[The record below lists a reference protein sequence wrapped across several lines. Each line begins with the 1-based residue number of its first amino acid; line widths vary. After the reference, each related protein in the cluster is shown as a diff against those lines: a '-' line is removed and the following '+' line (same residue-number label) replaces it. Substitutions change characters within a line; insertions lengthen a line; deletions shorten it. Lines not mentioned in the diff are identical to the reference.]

1 MATELT
7 NYNNKAVSEC
17 LELLKKGFSVCYV
30 SGVGTG
36 KTFVV
41 FELFKYLDGKVLYIY
56 PKHSV
61 GRNISLYN
69 EYKLFSDRIT
79 FKTYNYFSVM
89 RNLEKYSLIVIDE
102 CHHVTSSKYG
112 SNLIK
117 SINGKYCIGLTATPI
132 ISSRD
137 SRDLFD
143 RTVYGISNFEAIK
156 IGIMSPYNYH
166 ICCKEFE
173 DGLIKAFTFDTVRT
187 DIDIHS
193 SIPLARS
200 IIEKAGVSKWIIFF
214 KSINQM
220 KDYEDDIR
228 LLFSG
233 FEIFGVHSQNKFA
246 MDIIKRSNSLDRVV
260 LMTCTMLTEGIHL
273 KGFEGV
279 VLFRNVQSHSL
290 FQQILGR
297 ISYIGNS
304 KNITVIDYS
313 ECAFRLLF
321 SIIRT
326 NFLNSSFKD
335 SKDKPIVYININDI
349 RNISIDKLLEMFS
362 NESYKI
368 QYRGKVYSNLENICI
383 DYGISIDDVIEC
395 KKTYNISTVKAV
407 DMVLLSKCNSYKDDD
422 YL

>member
-7 NYNNKAVSEC
+7 DYNNKAVSKC
-17 LELLKKGFSVCYV
+17 LELLSDGFSICYV

-41 FELFKYLDGKVLYIY
+41 FELLKHLDGKVLYVY

-61 GRNISLYN
+61 GRNVSLYDD
-69 EYKLFSDRIT
+69 YKSYSDRIT
-79 FKTYNYFSVM
+79 FKTYNYFSVL
-89 RNLEKYSLIVIDE
+89 RNLEEYSLIVIDE
-102 CHHVTSSKYG
+102 CHHTTSSKYG

-117 SINGKYCIGLTATPI
+117 SLNDKHCIGLTATPI
-132 ISSRD
+132 IGNRD
-137 SRDLFD
+137 CRDLFD

-193 SIPLARS
+193 SIPLARN
-200 IIEKAGVSKWIIFF
+200 IIEKSGISKWIIFF

-220 KDYEDDIR
+220 KEYEDDIR
-228 LLFSG
+228 LLFGG
-233 FEIFGVHSQNKFA
+233 FEVFGVHSQNKFA
-246 MDIIKRSNSLDRVV
+246 MDIIEKANSLDRVV

-279 VLFRNVQSHSL
+279 VLFRNVQSRSL

-321 SIIRT
+321 SIIR
-326 NFLNSSFKD
+326 NNLIMGSSKD
-335 SKDKPIVYININDI
+335 NKDKPIVYININDI
-349 RNISIDKLLEMFS
+349 RNISIDKLLDMFS
-362 NESYKI
+362 NERYKI
-368 QYRGKVYSNLENICI
+368 QYRGKSYSNLENICI
-383 DYGISIDDVIEC
+383 DYDISINDVIKC
-395 KKTYNISTVKAV
+395 KKTYGISTVKAV
-407 DMVLLSKCNSYKDDD
+407 DMVLLSKCSLYKNDD